1 MYLFC
6 GVDFEAVALEASTR
20 ATADMNMER
29 QAVAVAALKAAAT
42 ASEHTAAAK
51 R

>member
-20 ATADMNMER
+20 ATADMDLER
-29 QAVAVAALKAAAT
+29 RAIADAKLKAAAT
-42 ASEHTAAAK
+42 ISKQTAAT